1 MKHATS
7 LRPALGATYT
17 TGNRCRFRLWAPLV
31 KSIAVRLLDPEER
44 IIEMEAQEDGF
55 YQVTVEDVAPGTR
68 YFYRIDG
75 EKDRPDPTSRFQPEG
90 VHGPSQ
96 VVSADFDWEDAC
108 WSGIPLQ
115 QYIIY
120 ELHVGTFTPEGTFDA
135 IIPRLES
142 LKELGVTAIEIMPVA
157 QFPGE
162 RNWGYDGV
170 HLFAVQD
177 SYGGAEGFKRL
188 INACHQA
195 GLAVV
200 LDVVYNHLGAEG
212 NYLWDYGPYFT
223 DRYKTPWGSSVNF
236 DGPGSDQVRRFF
248 IENAVYFLRDFHV
261 DALRLDAIHAML
273 DFSAGTFLEEMA
285 AVVDREAVQLNRNVY
300 LIAESDLNN
309 ARVVRSRESHG
320 YGLDAQWCDDFHH
333 SLHVLLTGETN
344 GYYQDFYDET
354 GAEPLQYLAKALTEG
369 YVYSGQYAPS
379 RGCRHGNSSRE
390 IPAHRFVVCMQNH
403 DQVGNRMEGDRI
415 STLTSWPRIKLGAA
429 MMLLS
434 PFVPMLFMGEEY
446 GETAPFLYFISFTDP
461 ELTQAVREGRRR
473 EFSDFMQHG
482 EPPDPFAE
490 ETFQS
495 SKLNPALADEGKHKE
510 LRDFYRALIQL
521 RKTVPALMH
530 LSKDHMEVQT
540 YEVHAPEIHATG
552 IHDVELHADEGEQVL
567 LLQRWHEGDEIFA
580 LFNFGTQATTLPLPI
595 PTGQWFKR
603 IDSTLSEETF
613 SFQINSPGKLEM
625 TLPAESFVLYQREEI

>member
-1 MKHATS
+1 MKHTTS
-7 LRPALGATYT
+7 LRPSLGATYT
-17 TGNRCRFRLWAPLV
+17 TDNRCRFRLWAPLA

-96 VVSADFDWEDAC
+96 VVSANFDWEDAC

-135 IIPRLES
+135 IIPALES

-157 QFPGE
+157 QFPGA

-177 SYGGAEGFKRL
+177 SYGGPEGFKRL
-188 INACHQA
+188 INACHKL

-248 IENAVYFLRDFHV
+248 IENAVYFLREFHV

-285 AVVDREAVQLNRNVY
+285 AVVEREAVHLNRNVY

-309 ARVVRSRESHG
+309 ARVVRSRENHG

-333 SLHVLLTGETN
+333 SLHVLLTGESL
-344 GYYQDFYDET
+344 GYYQDFYDPT

-379 RGCRHGNSSRE
+379 RGCRHGNSSRD
-390 IPAHRFVVCMQNH
+390 IPAHRFVVCIQNH
-403 DQVGNRMEGDRI
+403 DQVGNRMEGERI
-415 STLTSWPRIKLGAA
+415 SALASWPRIKLGAA
-429 MMLLS
+429 MLLLS

-446 GETAPFLYFISFTDP
+446 GESAPFLYFISFTDA
-461 ELTQAVREGRRR
+461 ELTRAVREGRRK

-490 ETFQS
+490 ETFQR
-495 SKLNPALADEGKHKE
+495 SKLNPELANKGKHKE

-521 RKTVPALMH
+521 RKSVPALMH
-530 LSKDHMEVQT
+530 LSKDHMQLHS
-540 YEVHAPEIHATG
+540 YEVHA
-552 IHDVELHADEGEQVL
+552 DQGEQLL
-567 LLQRWHEGDEIFA
+567 LLQRWHEGDEIVA
-580 LFNFGTQATTLPLPI
+580 LFNFGKEPITLPLPI
-595 PTGQWFKR
+595 PTGQWVKR
-603 IDSTLSEETF
+603 IDSTPSEETF
-613 SFQINSPGKLEM
+613 SIQINSPGKLEM